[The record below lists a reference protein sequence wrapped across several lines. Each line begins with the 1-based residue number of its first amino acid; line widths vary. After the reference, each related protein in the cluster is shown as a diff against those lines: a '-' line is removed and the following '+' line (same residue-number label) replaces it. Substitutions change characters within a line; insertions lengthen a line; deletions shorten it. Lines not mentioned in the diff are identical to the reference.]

1 MKTATIVIVVLVVI
15 FIFFQSFT
23 LMSAKRT
30 EAQKYT
36 VVHRDADFEIRF
48 YPSAIMATV
57 KSEARS
63 YKELS
68 GPGFRTLAG
77 YIFGGNRQEASIP
90 MTAPVHM
97 DINDTLSSMSFV
109 MPGFYN
115 TGNLPLPNDTGII
128 IHESADEYVAAVS
141 FGGFASDKDIKH
153 YTEKL
158 RQLLLQKG
166 IKTIGHYR
174 YLGYN
179 PPYQLAGRRNEII
192 VTVEWDT
199 PKSS

>member
-1 MKTATIVIVVLVVI
+1 MKSVTLVIAVLVVI
-15 FIFFQSFT
+15 FVFFQSFT

-30 EAQKYT
+30 EEQKYT
-36 VVHRDADFEIRF
+36 VLHRNADFEIRF
-48 YPSAIMATV
+48 YSSAVMTTV
-57 KSEARS
+57 KSDARS

-77 YIFGGNRQEASIP
+77 YIFGGNQQVARIP

-97 DINDTLSSMSFV
+97 DINDSLSSMSFV
-109 MPGFYN
+109 MPEAYY
-115 TGNLPLPNDTGII
+115 TSTLPAPNDSGIVI
-128 IHESADEYVAAVS
+128 LNTADEVVAAIR
-141 FGGFASDKDIKH
+141 FGGGASDRDIKF

-158 RQLLLQKG
+158 QQILTEKG

-179 PPYQLAGRRNEII
+179 PPYQLVVRRNEII
-192 VTVEWDT
+192 VAEEWDT
-199 PKSS
+199 RKTG